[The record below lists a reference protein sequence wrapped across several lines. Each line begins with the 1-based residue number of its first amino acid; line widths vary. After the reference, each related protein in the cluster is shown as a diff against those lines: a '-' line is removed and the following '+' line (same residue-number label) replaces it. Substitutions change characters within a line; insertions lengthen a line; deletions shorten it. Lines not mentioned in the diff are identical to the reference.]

1 MASQPAPAPAPGQ
14 WRTRCAFLGL
24 FAACLMVT
32 APFLAPY
39 HYYPLNLFY
48 AEWAAFAIGL
58 AFMLCVFAA
67 GAGRPVDIPQFT
79 VGLFALVLVIALQQ
93 ALGFIAYPEV
103 AILGGCYVLWAA
115 LLVLAGAQMRE
126 QLGEVRVLAWLL
138 GALALGGALA
148 ALAGFVQY
156 YEVETPWGHVV
167 DVQALQVGYM
177 FGTVGQR
184 NTFSDYISC
193 GLVAAVVMYG
203 RRSLGMPVAIALVSL
218 LCAALALAASR
229 SSFLYMLVLV
239 GTTAALRGAPTVF
252 RRAWPLTAYA
262 LLAFALVQMISAG
275 SGWLNGPQGAPN
287 TPIAHLATELAGGEN
302 YRPLLFQKAW
312 RAFLSAPVLGLGF
325 GNLGSSMF
333 WQAADLAPPVLPK
346 VIDRH
351 AHNVVLQL
359 LAEFGLA
366 GLAAMAVPALLW
378 AKSQLRPAPQVSAGA
393 AERAGAYGVLAVV
406 AVHSMVEFPLWIA
419 HFLGLF
425 ALLVG
430 IESWRPATVHRA
442 RAMRAGV
449 LILVLGGMVIAA
461 KYLRDYRD
469 FEGWYLRLEAKERAG
484 IQASGA
490 DLTALMAF
498 HDRSLFSRYMER
510 VASEALPLDGT
521 DLDNRLALNSQVMS
535 AFPVPALAGRQAVLL
550 AFAGKDDE
558 ARRALKAMALLWP
571 AEAQSFL
578 GRLEELARGDQARFT
593 GLVEYLSGIIAQER
607 RWGSGER

>member
-1 MASQPAPAPAPGQ
+1 VPAPGQ

-93 ALGFIAYPEV
+93 ALGYIAYPQV

-115 LLVLAGAQMRE
+115 LLVLAGAQLRE
-126 QLGEVRVLAWLL
+126 QLGEARVLAWLL
-138 GALALGGALA
+138 GALAVGGTLA

-184 NTFSDYISC
+184 NTFSDYVSC
-193 GLVAAVVMYG
+193 ALVATMVMYG
-203 RRSLGMPVAIALVSL
+203 RRSLSMPAALALASL
-218 LCAALALAASR
+218 MCAALALAASR

-239 GTTAALRGAPTVF
+239 GATAALRGVPAVF

-262 LLAFALVQMISAG
+262 LLAFALVQVLSAA
-275 SGWLNGPQGAPN
+275 SGWFNGPQGAPN
-287 TPIAHLATELAGGEN
+287 TPMAHLATEMAGGEN

-312 RAFLSAPVLGLGF
+312 RAFLSAPALGLGF
-325 GNLGSSMF
+325 GNLASSMF

-366 GLAAMAVPALLW
+366 GLAVMAVPALLW
-378 AKSQLRPAPQVSAGA
+378 LRSQFRPLPPASASAA
-393 AERAGAYGVLAVV
+393 AERVGAYGVLAVI

-425 ALLVG
+425 AVLVG
-430 IESWRPATVHRA
+430 IESWRPAPVNKA

-449 LILVLGGMVIAA
+449 LALVLGGMVIAG

-484 IQASGA
+484 IPATGA
-490 DLTALMAF
+490 DLSALMVF
-498 HDRSLFSRYMER
+498 HDRSLFAHYIER
-510 VASEALPLDGT
+510 VASEALPLDRN
-521 DLDNRLALNSQVMS
+521 DLDNRLALNSQVQR
-535 AFPVPALAGRQAVLL
+535 AFPVPSLAGRQAVLL
-550 AFAGKDDE
+550 AFAGKDEE

-571 AEAQSFL
+571 DQAAGL
-578 GRLEELARGDQARFT
+578 LPRLEELEREDAARFS
-593 GLVEYLSGIIAQER
+593 GLARYLRETIAQER
-607 RWGSGER
+607 RWGTRDH